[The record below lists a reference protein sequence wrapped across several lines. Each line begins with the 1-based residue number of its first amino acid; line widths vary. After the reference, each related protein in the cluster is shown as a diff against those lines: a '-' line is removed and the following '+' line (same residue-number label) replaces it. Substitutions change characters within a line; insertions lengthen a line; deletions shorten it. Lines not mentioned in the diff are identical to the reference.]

1 MPKGL
6 RVRVPSSAQ
15 KPAAVVITIHNVIL
29 IVSLLLFF
37 AILAGKTSSKI
48 GVPALILFLGIGMLA
63 GSEGIGKIQF
73 GYDQAGTAQ
82 FIGITAL
89 CFILFSGGL
98 DTKWKCIKPILG
110 KGMTLSTLGVLLTAV
125 FTGLFVKCLTDF
137 SWTESFLLGSIVSST
152 DAAAVFNILNSKN
165 LSLKN
170 NLKPLLEFES
180 GSNDPVAF
188 LLTTFFVGMVGLES
202 FSWPIALLRFLLQL
216 FLGVFMGFV
225 MGKLST
231 IIINRIRISYTGLYP
246 VLAIALMLFT
256 YSFTDFIGGNGFLAV
271 YISAIILGNKKLTH
285 RSAIVE
291 SFDGYAWLMQL
302 ILFLTLG
309 LLVFPG
315 EVWDIK
321 WTGLAI
327 SGFIIILARPLA
339 VFLCLSFFKKT
350 PFKEQLFVSWV
361 GLRGA
366 APIVFATYPLIAGLE
381 KSGMIFSIVFFIS
394 FLSMALQGTS
404 IPWMAR
410 KLHLAIILP
419 TGLMARRNLDTKTEM
434 FEIEIEKGSPLDGK
448 TLLEA
453 DLPEKTRVT
462 MILRRGDYIVPIGE
476 TRLQQKDYLYILCK
490 DPEEIKRL
498 LTAENGN

>member
-1 MPKGL
+1 M
-6 RVRVPSSAQ
+6 
-15 KPAAVVITIHNVIL
+15 VITPHNVLLIL
-29 IVSLLLFF
+29 SLLLFF

-63 GSEGIGKIQF
+63 GSEGLGGIQF
-73 GYDQAGTAQ
+73 GYEQAEVAQ
-82 FIGITAL
+82 FIGVTAL

-98 DTKWKCIKPILG
+98 DTKWSSIKPILG
-110 KGMTLSTLGVLLTAV
+110 KGMTLSTFGVFLTAAFV
-125 FTGLFVKCLTDF
+125 GLFVKCVSDF

-152 DAAAVFNILNSKN
+152 DAAAVFNILNAKN

-188 LLTTFFVGMVGLES
+188 LLTTFFVGMVGLEN
-202 FSWPIALLRFLLQL
+202 FSLPLAVLRFLLQL
-216 FLGVFMGFV
+216 FLGAFMGFA
-225 MGKLST
+225 MGKIST
-231 IIINRIRISYTGLYP
+231 IIINRLRISYAGLYP

-271 YISAIILGNKKLTH
+271 YISAIVLGNRKLTH
-285 RSAIVE
+285 RNQIVG
-291 SFDGYAWLMQL
+291 SFDGYAWLMQI
-302 ILFLTLG
+302 ILFLSLG
-309 LLVFPG
+309 LLVFPSD
-315 EVWDIK
+315 VWEIK
-321 WTGLAI
+321 WTGLVI
-327 SGFIIILARPLA
+327 SGFIILVGRPLA
-339 VFLCLSFFKKT
+339 VFLCLLFFKKT
-350 PFKEQLFVSWV
+350 PFKDQLFISWV

-381 KSGMIFSIVFFIS
+381 KSNTIFSIVFFIS

-404 IPWMAR
+404 IPWLAR

-419 TGLMARRNLDTKTEM
+419 VGLMARRNLDTKTEM
-434 FEIEIEKGSPLDGK
+434 FEIEVERDSPLVGK

-453 DLPEKTRVT
+453 GLPEKTRIT
-462 MILRRGDYIVPIGE
+462 MILRHGDYIVPVGD

-490 DPEEIKRL
+490 DPEEIKRIL
-498 LTAENGN
+498 SAEDEV

>member
-1 MPKGL
+1 M
-6 RVRVPSSAQ
+6 
-15 KPAAVVITIHNVIL
+15 VITIHNIL
-29 IVSLLLFF
+29 LILSLLLFF

-48 GVPALILFLGIGMLA
+48 GVPALILFMGIGMLA
-63 GSEGIGKIQF
+63 GSEGIGKIEF
-73 GYDQAGTAQ
+73 GYEQAGTAQ

-98 DTKWKCIKPILG
+98 DTKWSSIKPILG
-110 KGMTLSTLGVLLTAV
+110 KGMTLSTLGVVLTAAFV
-125 FTGLFVKCLTDF
+125 GVFVKCVTDF

-152 DAAAVFNILNSKN
+152 DAAAVFNILNAKN

-170 NLKPLLEFES
+170 DLKPLLEFES

-188 LLTTFFVGMVGLES
+188 LLTTFFVGMVGLED
-202 FSWPIALLRFLLQL
+202 FSLPMAMLRFLLQL
-216 FLGVFMGFV
+216 SLGAFMGFV
-225 MGKLST
+225 MGRLST
-231 IIINRIRISYTGLYP
+231 VIINHIRISYTGLYP

-271 YISAIILGNKKLTH
+271 YISAIVLGNRKLTH
-285 RSAIVE
+285 RNAIVG

-315 EVWDIK
+315 DVWAIK
-321 WTGLAI
+321 WTGLVV
-327 SGFIIILARPLA
+327 SGFIILVGRPLA
-339 VFLCLSFFKKT
+339 VFLCLLFFKRT
-350 PFKEQLFVSWV
+350 PFKDQVFISWV

-381 KSGMIFSIVFFIS
+381 KSNMIFSIVFFIS

-404 IPWMAR
+404 IPWLAR
-410 KLHLAIILP
+410 RLHLAIILP
-419 TGLMARRNLDTKTEM
+419 FGLMARHNLDTKTEM
-434 FEIEIEKGSPLDGK
+434 FEIEVEKGSPLDGK

-453 DLPEKTRVT
+453 DLPEKTRIT
-462 MILRRGDYIVPIGE
+462 MIMRHGDYIVPMGE

-490 DPEEIKRL
+490 NPDEIKRL
-498 LTAENGN
+498 LSAEDSD

>member
-1 MPKGL
+1 M
-6 RVRVPSSAQ
+6 
-15 KPAAVVITIHNVIL
+15 VITAHNVIL
-29 IVSLLLFF
+29 VVSLLLFF

-73 GYDQAGTAQ
+73 GYEQAGTAQ
-82 FIGITAL
+82 FIGIIAL

-98 DTKWKCIKPILG
+98 DTKWKTIKPILG
-110 KGMTLSTLGVLLTAV
+110 KGMTLSTLGVLLTALFV
-125 FTGLFVKCLTDF
+125 GLFVKCVTNF
-137 SWTESFLLGSIVSST
+137 SWVESFLLGSIVSST

-188 LLTTFFVGMVGLES
+188 LLTTFFVGMTDLES
-202 FSWPIALLRFLLQL
+202 CSWIVAILRFLLQL
-216 FLGVFMGFV
+216 FLGSFMGFV

-271 YISAIILGNKKLTH
+271 YISAIVLGNKKLTH
-285 RSAIVE
+285 RNAIVS

-309 LLVFPG
+309 LLVYPSDIW
-315 EVWDIK
+315 EIK
-321 WTGLAI
+321 WTGLIIAA
-327 SGFIIILARPLA
+327 FIILVGRPIA
-339 VFLCLSFFKKT
+339 VFLCLLFFKKT
-350 PFKEQLFVSWV
+350 SFKEQVFISWV

-394 FLSMALQGTS
+394 FLSMTIQGTS
-404 IPWMAR
+404 IPWVAR

-419 TGLMARRNLDTKTEM
+419 VGLMARHNLDMKTEM
-434 FEIEIEKGSPLDGK
+434 FEIEVEKGSPLDGK

-453 DLPEKTRVT
+453 DLPENTRIT
-462 MILRRGDYIVPIGE
+462 MILRHGDYIVPSGK
-476 TRLQQKDYLYILCK
+476 TCLQNKDYLFVLCK
-490 DPEEIKRL
+490 DPEEIKPL
-498 LTAENGN
+498 LSAENPLVSKKKS